1 MEGGPQPHSQALSSP
16 RRGEERAWERGWGDL
31 SCFLTQL
38 LSEVGHGHYYA
49 IIMQESH
56 HSQHVLCFQVD
67 DDNSYAVF
75 VSYFEIYNNYIY
87 DLLDSTPDDGICP
100 K

>member
-1 MEGGPQPHSQALSSP
+1 MEGGPLPKG
-16 RRGEERAWERGWGDL
+16 RGKSLGTRLGGPVMFFNSFCLKLDM
-31 SCFLTQL
+31 
-38 LSEVGHGHYYA
+38 A

>member
-1 MEGGPQPHSQALSSP
+1 MLSKKCECADVCLFVCLFVWAPMEGGPVMFFN
-16 RRGEERAWERGWGDL
+16 
-31 SCFLTQL
+31 SCCLKL
-38 LSEVGHGHYYA
+38 DMA